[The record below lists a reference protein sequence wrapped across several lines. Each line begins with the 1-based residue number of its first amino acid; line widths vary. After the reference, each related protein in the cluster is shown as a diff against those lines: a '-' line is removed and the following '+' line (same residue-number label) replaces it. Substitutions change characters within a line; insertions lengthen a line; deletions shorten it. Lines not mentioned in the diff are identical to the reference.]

1 MVVMARLTVCNRHCN
16 RRGPHLS
23 ASNRLTALIVI
34 AHLPHTHLRYY
45 TGRLA
50 AYDED
55 YEKADE
61 HLTYAFQHCH
71 REAKANKR
79 KVLRYLI
86 PVSEA

>member
-1 MVVMARLTVCNRHCN
+1 M
-16 RRGPHLS
+16 
-23 ASNRLTALIVI
+23 I
-34 AHLPHTHLRYY
+34 HTYSRYY

-55 YEKADE
+55 YETADE

-71 REAKANKR
+71 REATGNKR

-86 PVSEA
+86 PVSDGG